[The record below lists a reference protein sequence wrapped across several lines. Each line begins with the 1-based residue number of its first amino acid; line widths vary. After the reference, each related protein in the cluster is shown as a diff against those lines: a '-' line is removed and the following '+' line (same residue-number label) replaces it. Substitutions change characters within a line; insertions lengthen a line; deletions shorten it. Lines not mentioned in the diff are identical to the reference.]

1 MLKIS
6 VMLPCYNEEE
16 NVVQIYEAVRSVIV
30 DNLPNYNYEIL
41 FVDNKSTDNT
51 RELIRKICFKDK
63 NVKAIF
69 NIANFGQFNSPYHA
83 LCQCSGDCVISMSS
97 DFQDP
102 PKYIVDMVH
111 EWEKGNSVV
120 CMVKT
125 SSKENPI
132 IYKLR
137 GIYYNLIHKMSNIDQ
152 IKQFAGFCLFDKTFI
167 KLLRELNDPTPFIKG
182 IISEYA
188 PNRVEIPYEQQKRKA
203 GKSKNNFFTLYDA
216 AMLSFTSYT
225 KGGLR
230 IATFIGL
237 IISSLS
243 FLLALVYLIMKL
255 IMWNEFIAG
264 NAPILI
270 GVYFLGGIQLFF
282 LGLLGEYV
290 MTMNSRVINKPLV
303 VEEERINM
311 DLDNK

>member
-30 DNLPNYNYEIL
+30 DNVPNYNYEIL

>member
-264 NAPILI
+264 NAPILH